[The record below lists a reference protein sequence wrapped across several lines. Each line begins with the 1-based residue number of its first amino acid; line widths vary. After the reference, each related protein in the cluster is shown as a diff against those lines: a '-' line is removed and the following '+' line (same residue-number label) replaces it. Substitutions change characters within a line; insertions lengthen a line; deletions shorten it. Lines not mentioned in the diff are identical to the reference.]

1 TFPRPCQVHLFIC
14 CPGHLSLL
22 GRPPSVSPP
31 DAPMGSGLWLC
42 QPAPRCADQVYDP
55 LQHCCSDDTI
65 LPLNRT
71 RQCGPNCTFWPCLE
85 LCCPESF
92 GPKRFVVK
100 LKVLGTQ
107 SQCPSSPISRI
118 CPR

>member
-1 TFPRPCQVHLFIC
+1 MIPRRCI
-14 CPGHLSLL
+14 L
-22 GRPPSVSPP
+22 GVPVCITIFFLQGSKAVAVSPP
-31 DAPMGSGLWLC
+31 DAPTGSSLWLC
-42 QPAPRCADQVYDP
+42 QPAPRCGDQVYDP

-118 CPR
+118 CPS

>member
-1 TFPRPCQVHLFIC
+1 MIPRRCI
-14 CPGHLSLL
+14 L
-22 GRPPSVSPP
+22 GVPVCVTIFFLQGSKAVA

-118 CPR
+118 CPS